1 MKLKQSRLHWL
12 FVELLRQ
19 DSNYEIF
26 LPVFTIGVCFSM
38 TRTTKGNAVLRVSIF
53 LHIIDVMNRF
63 AAFATNSADIIISFS
78 DHALELAVERG
89 RVWLER
95 KPALP
100 RMGVGAGFV
109 NRSPFIMTLSGTKST
124 TLVTRVNK
132 KTFSTMRANLVF
144 GPTSPPRRPVSFKF
158 MRRMT
163 GLGTIKSCLFEN
175 LVNKIGLTTIEAQ
188 SFNLSALPVGSF
200 ITNKMLRS
208 PLTKTLTRTKSGRVF
223 AERINL
229 KALTTML
236 AYYLDLGFTIPVWHL
251 VSKRSTP
258 YAARA
263 FAHTARA

>member
-1 MKLKQSRLHWL
+1 
-12 FVELLRQ
+12 
-19 DSNYEIF
+19 
-26 LPVFTIGVCFSM
+26 M
-38 TRTTKGNAVLRVSIF
+38 TRTTESNTVFRVGIF
-53 LHIIDVMNRF
+53 LHIINVMNRLSAL
-63 AAFATNSADIIISFS
+63 AADCAGVVIAFS
-78 DHALELAVERG
+78 NHALESIIERG

-95 KPALP
+95 RTAIPKRMILALIVHAKAFM
-100 RMGVGAGFV
+100 RTKGVIISLGTRKFSNILLAAIIANEFYSFHSG
-109 NRSPFIMTLSGTKST
+109 RIMAFLGTIFT
-124 TLVTRVNK
+124 ALVACVNK
-132 KTFSTMRANLVF
+132 KSFSTTRANLGF
-144 GPTSPPRRPVSFKF
+144 GSTSPPRRPVSFKF

-263 FAHTARA
+263 FAHMARA